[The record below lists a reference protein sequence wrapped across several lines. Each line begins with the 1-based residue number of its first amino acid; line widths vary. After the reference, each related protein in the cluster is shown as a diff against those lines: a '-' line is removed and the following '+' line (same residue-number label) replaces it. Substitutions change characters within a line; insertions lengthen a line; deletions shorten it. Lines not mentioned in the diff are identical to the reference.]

1 MTRVYLF
8 VVSCVFSGIGGA
20 VGSIIGNA
28 LGGKGLWI
36 GGVLGGLL
44 GAISAA
50 LVSRAR
56 GWILPTQVR
65 GTAIGAAA
73 GFLVAALIA
82 VNTLSSPIGP
92 ILSTSLVGIGA
103 LVGSRFFGSGPGSLD
118 KAS

>member
-8 VVSCVFSGIGGA
+8 LVSSLLAGIGGA
-20 VGSIIGNA
+20 VGSIFGNG

-36 GGVLGGLL
+36 GGVLGGTF

-50 LVSRAR
+50 LVSRAL

-65 GTAIGAAA
+65 ATATGAAV
-73 GFLVAALIA
+73 GFLLAALIA

-92 ILSTSLVGIGA
+92 VLSTSLVGIGA
-103 LVGSRFFGSGPGSLD
+103 LVGARLSSRAPSSLD
-118 KAS
+118 NAP